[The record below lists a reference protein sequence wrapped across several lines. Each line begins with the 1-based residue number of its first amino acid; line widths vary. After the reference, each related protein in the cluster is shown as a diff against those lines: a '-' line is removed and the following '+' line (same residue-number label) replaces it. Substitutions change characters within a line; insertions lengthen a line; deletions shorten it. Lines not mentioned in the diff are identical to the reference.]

1 VKVLSYHVIPAGA
14 VTSTMLR
21 NNMAATTGACALVCC
36 LRCTTVGAR
45 VLQLASAPHT
55 AWRLLQ
61 ASNQPTNQPTNGA
74 HLVFA
79 HACTQRSPAP
89 SPWP

>member
-45 VLQLASAPHT
+45 VLQLASAP
-55 AWRLLQ
+55 
-61 ASNQPTNQPTNGA
+61 TNGA